1 MKKAGSFFFT
11 FVPVLLALGLQF
23 AAMFF
28 AVGVSSL
35 IEFLWYSPSK
45 NITFWEIYT
54 DLSVLWST
62 LRFNAG
68 LMILFSISC
77 IAVFGLWYYSH
88 YEGNFLPKP
97 SAVFHP
103 VSVLGLIL
111 LTPAAQYLTSY
122 LISFIS
128 LLFPSWLKAYQKLME
143 SAGLD
148 EKIGITMFFYSV
160 LLAPVSEELI
170 FRGVTLRQA
179 KKTLPFWAANIF
191 QAVLFG
197 AFHMNMIQGIYAF
210 CLGLLLGYI
219 CEKSGSIYNSIFL
232 HFLFNLFGTVLSGLL
247 TIGTSALALAACF
260 FVSLVLGILGI
271 FLFRLGAEK
280 TSAKRLS

>member
-1 MKKAGSFFFT
+1 
-11 FVPVLLALGLQF
+11 
-23 AAMFF
+23 
-28 AVGVSSL
+28 
-35 IEFLWYSPSK
+35 
-45 NITFWEIYT
+45 
-54 DLSVLWST
+54 
-62 LRFNAG
+62 
-68 LMILFSISC
+68 
-77 IAVFGLWYYSH
+77 
-88 YEGNFLPKP
+88 
-97 SAVFHP
+97 
-103 VSVLGLIL
+103 
-111 LTPAAQYLTSY
+111 
-122 LISFIS
+122 
-128 LLFPSWLKAYQKLME
+128 ME

-280 TSAKRLS
+280 NSAKRLS

>member
-35 IEFLWYSPSK
+35 IEFLWYNPSK

-77 IAVFGLWYYSH
+77 IAVFGLWYYGR

-128 LLFPSWLKAYQKLME
+128 VLFPSWLKAYQKLME

-280 TSAKRLS
+280 NSAKRLS